1 MTQGRNGCCHQW
13 VKKYRVQYSMDCSN
27 NSNSWHPIGDH
38 TVNDTVS
45 ILPDLR
51 SKIFK
56 LQGKIHQIQNLIS
69 IQVTALHEAMVLSFC
84 KQSWFHKINQ
94 VFPSVG
100 VVTYIQCVDSFWKI
114 E

>member
-1 MTQGRNGCCHQW
+1 MLYIRG
-13 VKKYRVQYSMDCSN
+13 
-27 NSNSWHPIGDH
+27 
-38 TVNDTVS
+38 
-45 ILPDLR
+45 ILL

-84 KQSWFHKINQ
+84 KQSRFHKINQ

-114 E
+114 ERRKSSIIFSKLNQ

>member
-1 MTQGRNGCCHQW
+1 MLYIRG
-13 VKKYRVQYSMDCSN
+13 
-27 NSNSWHPIGDH
+27 
-38 TVNDTVS
+38 
-45 ILPDLR
+45 ILL

-69 IQVTALHEAMVLSFC
+69 IQVTALNEAMVLSFC
-84 KQSWFHKINQ
+84 KQRRFHKIKH

-114 E
+114 ERRKSSIIFSKLNQ

>member
-1 MTQGRNGCCHQW
+1 MLYIRG
-13 VKKYRVQYSMDCSN
+13 
-27 NSNSWHPIGDH
+27 
-38 TVNDTVS
+38 
-45 ILPDLR
+45 ILL

-69 IQVTALHEAMVLSFC
+69 IQVTALHEALVLSFC
-84 KQSWFHKINQ
+84 KQRRFHKIKH

-114 E
+114 ERRKSSIIFSKLNQ

>member
-51 SKIFK
+51 QCQAWFYALCCIF
-56 LQGKIHQIQNLIS
+56 
-69 IQVTALHEAMVLSFC
+69 VTL
-84 KQSWFHKINQ
+84 
-94 VFPSVG
+94 P
-100 VVTYIQCVDSFWKI
+100 
-114 E
+114 

>member
-1 MTQGRNGCCHQW
+1 MLYIRG
-13 VKKYRVQYSMDCSN
+13 
-27 NSNSWHPIGDH
+27 
-38 TVNDTVS
+38 
-45 ILPDLR
+45 ILL

-69 IQVTALHEAMVLSFC
+69 IQVTALHEPMVLSFC
-84 KQSWFHKINQ
+84 KQSRFHKINQ

-114 E
+114 ERRKSSIIFSKLNQ